1 MLTLTPSSS
10 HFTSTPN
17 TPVLHS
23 MQPSHSH
30 TPTHFTLTPHP
41 HSTPSH
47 ITPSL
52 TMRESHILLCDVLQ
66 FVPAPP
72 LDPGEGVSHPQHWV
86 TPLSAKGNSI
96 ALYREGGRGK
106 KGGRGEGGR
115 REGGGRGGKKGGR
128 GRGGRREGGREG
140 ERGKKGGRGRG
151 GRREGGDQGE

>member
-1 MLTLTPSSS
+1 MYVLCTCIIRPIPLHTTQHLACTTSRYVMLTLTPSSS
-10 HFTSTPN
+10 HFTSRPN

-30 TPTHFTLTPHP
+30 TPTYFTLTPHP

-66 FVPAPP
+66 FIPAPP

-96 ALYREGGRGK
+96 ALYREG
-106 KGGRGEGGR
+106 
-115 REGGGRGGKKGGR
+115 
-128 GRGGRREGGREG
+128 
-140 ERGKKGGRGRG
+140 ERGKKGGRGSRG
-151 GRREGGDQGE
+151 MMVMRRI

>member
-1 MLTLTPSSS
+1 MYVLSTSTYILDLYCSTQHNTLHALQVGTLCSHSLDPSSS

-30 TPTHFTLTPHP
+30 TPTHFTLTPYP

-52 TMRESHILLCDVLQ
+52 TMRESHVLLCDVLQ
-66 FVPAPP
+66 FIPAPP

-96 ALYREGGRGK
+96 ALYREG
-106 KGGRGEGGR
+106 
-115 REGGGRGGKKGGR
+115 
-128 GRGGRREGGREG
+128 
-140 ERGKKGGRGRG
+140 ERGKKGGRGSRG
-151 GRREGGDQGE
+151 MMVMRRI